1 MMLLN
6 LSNHPL
12 ATWTDKQ
19 VEAAKQQFGTIQD
32 LPFPQVSPNATEDD
46 IQLLAQAYLNK
57 VQQYGSSEQVVV
69 HLMGELNLTFALVSL
84 LKANGYT
91 CVASTTE
98 RVVKEL
104 DNHQKLAEFHFV
116 QFRKY

>member
-1 MMLLN
+1 MLLN

-12 ATWTDKQ
+12 SSWTDEQ
-19 VEAAKQQFGTIQD
+19 VKVAKEQYGTIQD
-32 LPFPQVSPNATEDD
+32 LPFPQVSPEATHDN
-46 IQLLAQAYLNK
+46 IQQLAQEYLSK
-57 VQQYGSSEQVVV
+57 IQGIGTPEQLTI
-69 HLMGELNLTFALVSL
+69 HIMGELNLTFALVTL

-91 CVASTTE
+91 CVASTTR

-104 DNHQKLAEFHFV
+104 DNHQKLSEFCFV

>member
-1 MMLLN
+1 MLLN

-12 ATWTDKQ
+12 STWTDEQ
-19 VEAAKQQFGTIQD
+19 VKAAQEQYGEVVD
-32 LPFPQVSPNATEDD
+32 LPFPQVSPEATPND
-46 IQLLAQAYLNK
+46 IQRLAEEYLSK
-57 VQQYGSSEQVVV
+57 IQTIGSPEQVAV

>member
-1 MMLLN
+1 MLLN

-12 ATWTDKQ
+12 STWTDEQ
-19 VEAAKQQFGTIQD
+19 VKVAKEQYGTVQD
-32 LPFPQVSPNATEDD
+32 LPFPQVSPDATPND
-46 IQLLAQAYLNK
+46 IQRLAEEYLSKIQNI
-57 VQQYGSSEQVVV
+57 GSPEQVSV

-98 RVVKEL
+98 REVKEFC
-104 DNHQKLAEFHFV
+104 NHQKLSEFHFV